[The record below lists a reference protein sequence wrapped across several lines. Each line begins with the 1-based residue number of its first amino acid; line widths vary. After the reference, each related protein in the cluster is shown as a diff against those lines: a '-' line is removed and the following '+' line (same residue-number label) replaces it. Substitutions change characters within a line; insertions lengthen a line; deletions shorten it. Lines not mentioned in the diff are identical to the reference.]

1 MKKRKGKG
9 KRKEEY
15 RVPRRIMHA
24 KNITNNLYYKQ
35 AIQEL
40 KEDCNAHSEE
50 YSFDVPQTM
59 KNFKRCI
66 QECRK
71 ITSEVKRFQENKYIV
86 PGLESYIH

>member
-1 MKKRKGKG
+1 
-9 KRKEEY
+9 
-15 RVPRRIMHA
+15 MHA
-24 KNITNNLYYKQ
+24 KNNTNSLYYKQ

-66 QECRK
+66 
-71 ITSEVKRFQENKYIV
+71 
-86 PGLESYIH
+86 